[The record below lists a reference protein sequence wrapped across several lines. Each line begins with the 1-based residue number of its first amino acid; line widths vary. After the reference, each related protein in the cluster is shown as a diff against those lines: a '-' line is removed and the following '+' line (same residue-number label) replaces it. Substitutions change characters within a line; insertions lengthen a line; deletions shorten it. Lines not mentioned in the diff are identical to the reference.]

1 MSNARIS
8 GITRRVLGATVRVTE
23 TGRNLIAMLI
33 DDRAGSRELVLI
45 PPLNECAMLT
55 RLESADVAITGNGP
69 TGLLSVGVEVKSVSD
84 LLQSEGNGRL
94 QDQLSVMLDQY
105 DVSWLLTHGQYRAGP
120 FNRLEIMRGRWRTHR
135 VGNHDVP
142 FGYLEGV
149 LLTANVAGISH
160 KHVYDEEQAAAWLA
174 CLERWW
180 DKPWGKHKS
189 FHKFNRAGDVGV
201 IPDIGVDMLQ
211 RMRIAADLPG
221 VGWERALAAAVSFN
235 SVRSM
240 INATEHE
247 WCDVPG
253 IGKVIAKQIVR
264 AVS

>member
-1 MSNARIS
+1 MI
-8 GITRRVLGATVRVTE
+8 
-23 TGRNLIAMLI
+23 I

-45 PPLNECAMLT
+45 PPLDEIACLS
-55 RLESADVAITGNGP
+55 RLESGDVAITGNGP
-69 TGLLSVGVEVKSVSD
+69 TGLLSVGVEVKSVGD

-94 QDQLSVMLDQY
+94 RDQFESMLKAY
-105 DVSWLLTHGQYRAGP
+105 DVNWLLTYGQYRAGP
-120 FNRLEIMRGRWRTHR
+120 GNRLEIMRGRWRTHR
-135 VGNHDVP
+135 IGSHDVP
-142 FGYLEGV
+142 YGYLEGV

-174 CLERWW
+174 VLERWW
-180 DKPWGKHKS
+180 EKPWTKHRS
-189 FHKFNRAGDVGV
+189 FHKFNRAGDHG
-201 IPDIGVDMLQ
+201 ILPDIAPDMLQ

-221 VGWERALAAAVSFN
+221 VGWERALAAAVSFP
-235 SVRSM
+235 SVREM
-240 INATEHE
+240 VNATESE